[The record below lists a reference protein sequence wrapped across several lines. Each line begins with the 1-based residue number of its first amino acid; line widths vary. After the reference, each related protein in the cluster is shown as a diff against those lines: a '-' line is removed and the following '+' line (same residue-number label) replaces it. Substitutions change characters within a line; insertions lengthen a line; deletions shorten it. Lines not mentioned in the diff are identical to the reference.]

1 MSNIQELYQ
10 KIIVNHAKYPIGVG
24 VLPQYNYHAKL
35 KNPDCGD
42 DIEVYIKVVDQHL
55 EQISFTGQGCI
66 ISQASASMMVDA
78 LSGKRILE
86 AQQLM
91 QNFQNLILGKDYD
104 ESQLGDLIAFAT
116 LNQFPT
122 RVRCGMLA
130 WHAMADGL
138 NQGGIS
144 FGK

>member
-1 MSNIQELYQ
+1 M
-10 KIIVNHAKYPIGVG
+10 
-24 VLPQYNYHAKL
+24 
-35 KNPDCGD
+35 
-42 DIEVYIKVVDQHL
+42 

>member
-10 KIIVNHAKYPIGVG
+10 KIIVNHAKYPIGQG

-42 DIEVYIKVVDQHL
+42 DIKVYLKVVDQHL

>member
-10 KIIVNHAKYPIGVG
+10 KIIVNHAKYPIGQG

-42 DIEVYIKVVDQHL
+42 DIEVYLKVVDQHL

-130 WHAMADGL
+130 WHAMTDGL
-138 NQGGIS
+138 NQGGVS

>member
-10 KIIVNHAKYPIGVG
+10 KIIVNHAKYPIGQG

-42 DIEVYIKVVDQHL
+42 DIEVYLKVVDQRL